1 VHAPLPSV
9 SCEHSNQLRLLRGIA
24 TLELAKGLIV
34 LLAAIGV
41 ILVTRNQDPWDMA
54 DGLLRLLHISP
65 DHHFAQVFLKWAD
78 TLTDAKLY
86 MVAAAGVGYSIMR
99 FLEAYGL
106 WNARAWA
113 EWIALISGALY
124 LPFEIYKLIYR
135 VNWFHVVVLTIN
147 VAIVLYMGYLLKTG
161 KSMHRIRPVP
171 S

>member
-1 VHAPLPSV
+1 VAPVPH
-9 SCEHSNQLRLLRGIA
+9 EHSNQLRVLRGIA
-24 TLELAKGLIV
+24 TLELAKGLLV
-34 LLAAIGV
+34 LFAAIGV
-41 ILVTRNQDPWDMA
+41 ILITRHQDPWDLA

-65 DHHFAQVFLKWAD
+65 DHHFAQMFLNWAD

-86 MVAAAGVGYSIMR
+86 MVAAAGVGYSILR

-113 EWIALISGALY
+113 EWIALISGAVY

-135 VNWFHVVVLTIN
+135 VNWFHACVLAIN
-147 VAIVLYMGYLLKTG
+147 VAIVVYMAYLLKAG
-161 KSMHRIRPVP
+161 KSWHCVPRVP

>member
-1 VHAPLPSV
+1 
-9 SCEHSNQLRLLRGIA
+9 
-24 TLELAKGLIV
+24 
-34 LLAAIGV
+34 
-41 ILVTRNQDPWDMA
+41 
-54 DGLLRLLHISP
+54 
-65 DHHFAQVFLKWAD
+65 
-78 TLTDAKLY
+78 

>member
-1 VHAPLPSV
+1 VHPQVPPV

-41 ILVTRNQDPWDMA
+41 VLVSRNQDPWDMA

-65 DHHFAQVFLKWAD
+65 DHHFAQVFLNWAD

-86 MVAAAGVGYSIMR
+86 MVAAAGVAYSIMR

-124 LPFEIYKLIYR
+124 LPFEIYKLVYR
-135 VNWFHVVVLTIN
+135 VNWFHVVVLSIN
-147 VAIVLYMGYLLKTG
+147 VAIVLYMAYLLKTG